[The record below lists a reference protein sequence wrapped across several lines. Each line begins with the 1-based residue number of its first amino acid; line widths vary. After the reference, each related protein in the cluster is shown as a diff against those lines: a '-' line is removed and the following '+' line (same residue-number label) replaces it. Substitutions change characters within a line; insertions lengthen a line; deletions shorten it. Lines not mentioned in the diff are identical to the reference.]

1 MTSAVLNVPE
11 ISCDHCARAI
21 TEALSPVEGVR
32 RVRVDVPKQQVR
44 VEYVEYDEAQVGLD
58 RMKSVLAAEE
68 YPVAS
73 VEPVAAS

>member
-1 MTSAVLNVPE
+1 MTTAVLNVPQ

-21 TEALSPVEGVR
+21 TEALSPIAGIS

-44 VEYVEYDEAQVGLD
+44 VEYDAAQVGLD
-58 RMKSVLAAEE
+58 QMKTVLAEEE

-73 VEPVAAS
+73 VEPATAA

>member
-11 ISCDHCARAI
+11 ISCDHCARTI

-32 RVRVDVPKQQVR
+32 RVSVDVPKQQVR
-44 VEYVEYDEAQVGLD
+44 VEYDEAQVGLD
-58 RMKSVLAAEE
+58 RMKSVLAEEE

>member
-32 RVRVDVPKQQVR
+32 RVSVDVPKQQVR
-44 VEYVEYDEAQVGLD
+44 VEYDEAQVGLD
-58 RMKSVLAAEE
+58 RMKSVLAEEE

-73 VEPVAAS
+73 VEPASAS